1 MGDVINLNRVRKA
14 RAKAAAG
21 KEAENNKVQ
30 FGTPKS
36 LRKLSK
42 AEREKAEREIAAKQ
56 LEAGTDSADGKG
68 DTKND

>member
-14 RAKAAAG
+14 RAKAQAG
-21 KEAENNKVQ
+21 KEAESNRVQ

-42 AEREKAEREIAAKQ
+42 AEREKAEREIASKQ
-56 LEAGTDSADGKG
+56 LEASTDSDADKG
-68 DTKND
+68 STEND